1 MCCFFLNCSDWQ
13 SHCSVFL
20 ILKFE
25 HSFMKNLTYFVRL
38 LPVACFCDSFE
49 TRIINFLRATDIPV
63 CFLSASV
70 FWLFYFL
77 EYFNITKRF
86 KKHEFDVVCFAW

>member
-1 MCCFFLNCSDWQ
+1 
-13 SHCSVFL
+13 
-20 ILKFE
+20 
-25 HSFMKNLTYFVRL
+25 MKNLTYFVRL

-49 TRIINFLRATDIPV
+49 TWIMNILRATDIPF
-63 CFLSASV
+63 CFLSVSV

-86 KKHEFDVVCFAW
+86 QKHEFCCILFRLVTLIKISAIFRSFPGS